1 MAQLLGLFFVAQDYD
16 DILQTHVAS
25 AVANVDSTSILRY
38 NESVPFNSEET
49 PKGNNIGENSF
60 EGGSGSSGKRTI
72 INLDEFDDEEYEAR
86 KGKRQMVEVKI
97 EKE

>member
-1 MAQLLGLFFVAQDYD
+1 MLINVFLLKERGAFGNAD
-16 DILQTHVAS
+16 T
-25 AVANVDSTSILRY
+25 
-38 NESVPFNSEET
+38 EET